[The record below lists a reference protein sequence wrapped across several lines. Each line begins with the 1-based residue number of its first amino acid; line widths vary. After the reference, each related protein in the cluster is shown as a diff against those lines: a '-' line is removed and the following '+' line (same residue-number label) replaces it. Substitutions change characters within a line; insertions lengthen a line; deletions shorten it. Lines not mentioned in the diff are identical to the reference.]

1 MYALPSPGRKCDPD
15 TAPEHSD
22 IENAVRPP
30 YHRTSL
36 AALRGQPSHSPVLSM
51 YIPPEIRANL
61 DEIERRAGYLWKFL
75 DVPGKQAA
83 IAKLEEQMGAQNF
96 WDSQKAAQK
105 VISECN
111 GHKSI
116 VAPQVAFRRQIEDAK
131 TLAELITESPDGS
144 ADAEVEELRK
154 LATDLLAAV
163 SDLEIAS
170 FLSGLHDRSNAIVTV
185 KAGAGGTESNDWAD
199 LLYRMYT
206 RWAERRGFKIEVE
219 DIAEG
224 EGAGISQATF
234 RLEGPNAYGYVK
246 AERGV
251 HRLVRISPF
260 DANAR
265 RHTSFAS
272 VDVVAEID
280 DDIDVEVNEADLR
293 VDVYRSSGKGGQHVN
308 KTESAVRLTHI
319 PTGIVVACQ
328 RERSQVKNRALAM
341 KILRARIYEKTI
353 DDKRAEMEKYY
364 GEKGDIGWGNQI
376 RSYVFQPYQMV
387 KDLRTG
393 VETGNIQAVMDG
405 DIDAFIN
412 GWLRAGGPRTRNK
425 DIKIED

>member
-1 MYALPSPGRKCDPD
+1 
-15 TAPEHSD
+15 
-22 IENAVRPP
+22 
-30 YHRTSL
+30 
-36 AALRGQPSHSPVLSM
+36 M
-51 YIPPEIRANL
+51 YIPPETRANL
-61 DEIERRAGYLWKFL
+61 EEVERRSGHLWKFL
-75 DVPGKQAA
+75 DVPGKQAQ
-83 IAKLEEQMGAQNF
+83 IAAYEEQMAGASF

-105 VISECN
+105 VIGDCN
-111 GHKSI
+111 VLKNI
-116 VAPQVAFRRQIEDAK
+116 VAPQAAFRRQLEDAK
-131 TLAELITESPDGS
+131 TLAELIVESPDGT
-144 ADAEVEELRK
+144 AEGELEELRK
-154 LATDLLAAV
+154 LAADLLVAV
-163 SDLEIAS
+163 AELEISS
-170 FLSGLHDRSNAIVTV
+170 FLSGPHDRSNAIVTV

-199 LLYRMYT
+199 MLFRMYT
-206 RWAERRGFKIEVE
+206 RWAERRGFKVEIEDV
-219 DIAEG
+219 AEG

-234 RLEGPNAYGYVK
+234 RIEGPNAYGYAK

-280 DDIDVEVNEADLR
+280 DDIDVEVAESDLR

-341 KILRARIYEKTI
+341 KILRARIYEKMI
-353 DDKRAEMEKYY
+353 DDKRAEMERFY

>member
-1 MYALPSPGRKCDPD
+1 MPLKRK
-15 TAPEHSD
+15 APCL
-22 IENAVRPP
+22 
-30 YHRTSL
+30 SL
-36 AALRGQPSHSPVLSM
+36 SLCTNPAYPFSVLFM
-51 YIPPEIRANL
+51 YISPEIRHNL
-61 DEIERRAGYLWKFL
+61 EEVERRSGHLWKFL
-75 DVPGKQAA
+75 DVPGKQTHIAQLENQMAA
-83 IAKLEEQMGAQNF
+83 ANF
-96 WDSQKAAQK
+96 WDNQKAAQK

-111 GHKSI
+111 SYKNI
-116 VAPQVAFRRQIEDAK
+116 VAPQIAFRRKLEDAK
-131 TLAELITESPDGS
+131 TLAEMVVEAPEGG
-144 ADAEVEELRK
+144 AEAECEELRQV
-154 LATDLLAAV
+154 AEDLIKEVAE
-163 SDLEIAS
+163 LEIAS
-170 FLSGLHDRSNAIVTV
+170 FLSGPHDKSNAIVTV

-199 LLYRMYT
+199 MLFRMYT
-206 RWAERRGFKIEVE
+206 RWAERRGFKVEVE
-219 DIAEG
+219 DVAEG

-234 RLEGPNAYGYVK
+234 RVEGPNAYGYIK

-341 KILRARIYEKTI
+341 KILRARIYEKML
-353 DDKRAEMEKYY
+353 DDKRTEMERYY